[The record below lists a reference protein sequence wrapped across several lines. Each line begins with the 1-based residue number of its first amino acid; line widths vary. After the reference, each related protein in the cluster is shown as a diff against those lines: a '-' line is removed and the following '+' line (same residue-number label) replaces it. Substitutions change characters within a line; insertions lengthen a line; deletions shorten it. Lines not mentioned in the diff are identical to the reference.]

1 MTAAARSW
9 LGLGVQDA
17 KVRGDGGGGDDDG
30 GSSGDG
36 SGDGGEVMMITMTKA
51 FDRLRWTLMDD
62 RGQADETCPKWH
74 PKPRDKTRQRKGRS
88 GQRNNK

>member
-30 GSSGDG
+30 GSNDDG
-36 SGDGGEVMMITMTKA
+36 SGSGG
-51 FDRLRWTLMDD
+51 
-62 RGQADETCPKWH
+62 G
-74 PKPRDKTRQRKGRS
+74 G
-88 GQRNNK
+88 